1 MTDFSHTKGL
11 TGSSTCR
18 IAILFN
24 FVIYVRAGRTI
35 WQLKSRIS
43 DLNPRSHDGVRR
55 TTTTIVEE
63 NTKVTEFVISRTETS
78 QGSDIPRRH
87 GAVSPTATNIVEI
100 SAEPRRPAST
110 RHGSSSY
117 TDDRGIMDLSQ
128 RSRQAVLS
136 YAKCSMLFFTA
147 MVITW
152 LPSSANRVHN
162 VLYERVSEPLEIM
175 SAFVLPLQGFWNAVI
190 YVVTSWTACKAIVN
204 DVTSWSWGART
215 RSVHNELST
224 LESSQHPRAGHAARR
239 SRRGLG
245 RQPDSDSTVT
255 LAATRDSSLNGTS

>member
-1 MTDFSHTKGL
+1 
-11 TGSSTCR
+11 
-18 IAILFN
+18 
-24 FVIYVRAGRTI
+24 
-35 WQLKSRIS
+35 
-43 DLNPRSHDGVRR
+43 VRR

-78 QGSDIPRRH
+78 QGSDVPGARH

-100 SAEPRRPAST
+100 SAQPRRPAST

-117 TDDRGIMDLSQ
+117 TDDRGILDLSL

-152 LPSSANRVHN
+152 LPSSANRVHS
-162 VLYERVSEPLEIM
+162 VLYDRVSEPLEIM

-190 YVVTSWTACKAIVN
+190 YVVTSWTACKAIVT
-204 DVTSWSWGART
+204 DVASWSWASGGRGRGAQ
-215 RSVHNELST
+215 NELST
-224 LESSQHPRAGHAARR
+224 LESSQHPRAGHAGRR

-245 RQPDSDSTVT
+245 QQPDSDSTVT